1 MAAIDSATFQRQL
14 NEQATL
20 TKLTETSRVVEEIIQ
35 NLEPEALNQIFSQC
49 GSDFNQTYD
58 ILFDEAYRVLFGTRG
73 VIKEAHLGYM
83 DKLAENMEE
92 TLRIES
98 LNYFLVSVFHEFDIN
113 FHHLE
118 WGNFLQQYKRLA
130 IVAPRDHGKCFGAGT
145 LIRMADGTLKK
156 AEDVKAGDYVMGVNS
171 IPRRVL
177 ATHSGEDEMF
187 HIHQCRAMSYTC
199 NSKHDL
205 HFSRKGLLENK
216 EVRQVVKE
224 KLHIKGNGIFGYRQG
239 FDLQEK
245 KFEIEPYF
253 LGLWLGDGKSKN
265 VSISSIDQE
274 IINYVKD
281 YAESNGMLYTAYGWN
296 QNKGCFEDHNIVT
309 TIGNVKGQKLHRN
322 KIVASLKN
330 YGVWGNKHIPND
342 FLLGSRKQRLALLA
356 GLIDTDGTLHD
367 GCFYISLTNQ
377 KISEGIKKLCDTLGF
392 RCSLKKR
399 DNCMSKTDERISTS
413 WDCCI
418 TGDIHEVPTILPR
431 KQKQFAPRRNNYQN
445 SKITI
450 EPAGWGKYYGFSID
464 GPDKLFLLE
473 DGTVCHNSYYF
484 SNVFPAWKMY
494 RYKPKNAFIANP
506 RPDIYLGEFGSL
518 ITNEASLGEELL
530 EILKNS
536 IEGNPIL
543 RDRLFPGRGAAQQTS
558 WAMRKIKCRNGAR
571 LITKS
576 YGTKFR
582 GRHPG
587 WVVSDDFMDDSA
599 LYSKDQRE
607 KFVNWHQSVLM
618 NALLK
623 EGQIVVA
630 GTPFHENDLFGVLKK
645 RKGWRVFVYPAI
657 TPEGRVLWPSRYSF
671 QDLMDKRDEN
681 GPIAFSREQLCKP
694 IVSDASIFPYE
705 LVSKAFRGMENYRLV
720 QNRESFPIRFNRVVT
735 AGDFAMSA
743 NIGADYTVFMTFGID
758 ADDNRWLLHFWRAK
772 GKTFQEQMLQLRR
785 INTEFRPDVIMLESN
800 QFQQIFVQEADRQN
814 LPVLPHNTNTNK
826 YDMKEGVPGLA
837 LTFERNKF
845 RFPRGDKFSQD
856 ATDLLASELG
866 SIAYTDKGLQGV
878 GEHDDTVMC
887 LWIADCATRHISTGF
902 KFTTV

>member
-1 MAAIDSATFQRQL
+1 M
-14 NEQATL
+14 
-20 TKLTETSRVVEEIIQ
+20 
-35 NLEPEALNQIFSQC
+35 
-49 GSDFNQTYD
+49 
-58 ILFDEAYRVLFGTRG
+58 LFR
-73 VIKEAHLGYM
+73 
-83 DKLAENMEE
+83 
-92 TLRIES
+92 S
-98 LNYFLVSVFHEFDIN
+98 
-113 FHHLE
+113 
-118 WGNFLQQYKRLA
+118 
-130 IVAPRDHGKCFGAGT
+130 
-145 LIRMADGTLKK
+145 
-156 AEDVKAGDYVMGVNS
+156 
-171 IPRRVL
+171 
-177 ATHSGEDEMF
+177 
-187 HIHQCRAMSYTC
+187 
-199 NSKHDL
+199 
-205 HFSRKGLLENK
+205 
-216 EVRQVVKE
+216 
-224 KLHIKGNGIFGYRQG
+224 
-239 FDLQEK
+239 
-245 KFEIEPYF
+245 
-253 LGLWLGDGKSKN
+253 
-265 VSISSIDQE
+265 
-274 IINYVKD
+274 
-281 YAESNGMLYTAYGWN
+281 
-296 QNKGCFEDHNIVT
+296 
-309 TIGNVKGQKLHRN
+309 
-322 KIVASLKN
+322 
-330 YGVWGNKHIPND
+330 
-342 FLLGSRKQRLALLA
+342 
-356 GLIDTDGTLHD
+356 
-367 GCFYISLTNQ
+367 
-377 KISEGIKKLCDTLGF
+377 
-392 RCSLKKR
+392 
-399 DNCMSKTDERISTS
+399 
-413 WDCCI
+413 
-418 TGDIHEVPTILPR
+418 
-431 KQKQFAPRRNNYQN
+431 
-445 SKITI
+445 
-450 EPAGWGKYYGFSID
+450 
-464 GPDKLFLLE
+464 
-473 DGTVCHNSYYF
+473 
-484 SNVFPAWKMY
+484 
-494 RYKPKNAFIANP
+494 
-506 RPDIYLGEFGSL
+506 
-518 ITNEASLGEELL
+518 GEELL

-785 INTEFRPDVIMLESN
+785 INTEFRPDVSMLESN
-800 QFQQIFVQEADRQN
+800 QFQQIFVQDADRQN

-837 LTFERNKF
+837 LTFERDKF
-845 RFPRGDKFSQD
+845 RFPRGDQFSQD